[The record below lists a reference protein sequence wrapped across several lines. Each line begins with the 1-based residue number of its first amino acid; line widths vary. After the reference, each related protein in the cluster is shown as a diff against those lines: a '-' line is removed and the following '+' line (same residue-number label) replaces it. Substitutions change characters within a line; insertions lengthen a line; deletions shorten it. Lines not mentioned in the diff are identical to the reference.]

1 MKNTALLTAGV
12 AVLLF
17 MAAGCRPRDARKA
30 FYGTWKMREVVT
42 PQGRLN
48 FDYPD
53 SFITHVAHQALDAE
67 LQARYKGDGEYAE
80 LTAADTTEALEE
92 ASNLVNRSLMN
103 FYLQFR
109 FEEPDRVTMSVFLRT
124 PADEE
129 YAEADSKT
137 GTFELKPEENLLIMK
152 GVNLQ
157 DPTRENRWRYSFPA
171 PDRLSLT
178 PADESQGSNG
188 LSELVFHK
196 VP

>member
-1 MKNTALLTAGV
+1 MKYKALLTAG
-12 AVLLF
+12 ATVLLF
-17 MAAGCRPRDARKA
+17 MAAGCRPKDARKA

-53 SFITHVAHQALDAE
+53 SFITQVAHQALDAE

-80 LTAADTTEALEE
+80 LTADDTTEALEE

-109 FEEPDRVTMSVFLRT
+109 FEEPDRVTMSLFLRT
-124 PADEE
+124 PADVE
-129 YAEADSKT
+129 YTEADSKA
-137 GTFELKPEENLLIMK
+137 GSFELKPEESLLVMK
-152 GVNLQ
+152 GVNLK
-157 DPTRENRWRYSFPA
+157 DSTKENRWKYSF
-171 PDRLSLT
+171 LT
-178 PADESQGSNG
+178 PERLRLTAVDAEDQSAKGI
-188 LSELVFHK
+188 EFIFHK